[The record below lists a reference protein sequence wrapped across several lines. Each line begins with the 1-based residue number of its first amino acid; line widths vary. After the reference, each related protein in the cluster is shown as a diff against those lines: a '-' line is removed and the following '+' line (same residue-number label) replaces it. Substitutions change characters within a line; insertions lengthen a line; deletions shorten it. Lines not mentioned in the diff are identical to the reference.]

1 MIASGSPI
9 GKVSTPPVD
18 HVAAHTS
25 AVTDSALRFPARFP
39 KLSPLPVLL
48 TLCYLAYSIWFIIK
62 TSFVFDGVRYF
73 VLFDDM
79 MIGMRFARNLVR
91 HGQLVWNLSERV
103 EGFTNPLWVLYFAF
117 LHLFN
122 IPEAKISLL
131 VQLTGMLLIL
141 VTAWFT
147 YRLAHELTG
156 GSRYASLAAA
166 TFTLFYFPLL
176 NWSLQ
181 GCEVSLLA
189 LLLTW
194 ALWEM
199 VRARQV
205 DAMFRR
211 PYLLLGLAVCTR
223 VDSIIPFLAVL
234 LYAAMVD
241 RKRLR
246 SHVTFGAS
254 VLVLIMGVQ
263 TLVRW
268 FYYGELLPNTY
279 YQKLSGTPLTLR
291 LENGL
296 LGLARFVL
304 QISPILLLL
313 AAVSL
318 FARRRRPVMALL
330 ATIIACQL
338 VYSIWVGGDAWEQF
352 GGTNR
357 YVSIAMPLFFVVL
370 GYSIGSLAE
379 IVRRMLAGTDY
390 WKQRWLLLWKLSA
403 VVAALVVLNV
413 GNTADFAK
421 RLVMRSPLP
430 DVPEL
435 QHHAA
440 MGLFLPRFTH
450 PDAKIAVAWAGALP
464 YFSNRPSVDF
474 LGKCDKVIA
483 RLPAKYVPGRIMYP
497 GHMKWDYQY
506 SITRYSPDVIVELWK
521 SADQAEPVLSERYDE
536 VKLGGFDLRVLKT
549 SDKIDWR
556 ELALLSSSYSASIPG
571 FKGLAGDN

>member
-9 GKVSTPPVD
+9 GKVSTTAVD
-18 HVAAHTS
+18 HPATQTS
-25 AVTDSALRFPARFP
+25 ALSNSDLRFPARFL
-39 KLSPLPVLL
+39 KLSLLPALL
-48 TLCYLAYSIWFIIK
+48 TLSYLAYSVWFIIK
-62 TSFVFDGVRYF
+62 TSFVFDRVRYF

-79 MIGMRFARNLVR
+79 MIGMRYARNLVQ
-91 HGQLVWNLSERV
+91 HGQLVWNLGERV

-117 LHLFN
+117 LHLFHV
-122 IPEAKISLL
+122 PEAKISLL

-141 VTAWFT
+141 ATAWFA
-147 YRLAHELTG
+147 YRLAHEFSG
-156 GSRYASLAAA
+156 GSRYAGLAAA

-194 ALWEM
+194 ALWEI

-211 PYLLLGLAVCTR
+211 PYLLLGLALFTR

-234 LYAAMVD
+234 LYAAIVD
-241 RKRLR
+241 RRRLR

-254 VLVLIMGVQ
+254 VLVLTIGIQ
-263 TLVRW
+263 TLLRW
-268 FYYGELLPNTY
+268 LYYGELLPNTY
-279 YQKLSGTPLTLR
+279 YQKLSGTPLILR

-296 LGLARFVL
+296 LCLARFVI
-304 QISPILLLL
+304 QVSPILLML
-313 AAVSL
+313 AAASL
-318 FARRRRPVMALL
+318 FPRRRRTFIALL
-330 ATIIACQL
+330 AMIIACQL
-338 VYSIWVGGDAWEQF
+338 GYSTLVGGDAWEQF

-357 YVSIAMPLFFVVL
+357 YVSIAMPLFLVAL
-370 GYSIGSLAE
+370 GYSMSSLAE
-379 IVRRMLAGTDY
+379 IVRRMLASTDY
-390 WKQRWLLLWKLSA
+390 WEHRWLWLWKLSA

-413 GNTADFAK
+413 GNTSDFAK
-421 RLVMRSPLP
+421 RLVMKSPPP
-430 DVPEL
+430 DVLEL

-440 MGLFLPRFTH
+440 MGLLLPRFTH

-464 YFSNRPSVDF
+464 YFSNRPSVDL

-483 RLPAKYVPGRIMYP
+483 RRPAQNVPGRLMYP

-521 SADQAEPVLSERYDE
+521 SPEQAEQVLSGRYDY
-536 VKLGGFDLRVLKT
+536 VKLAGFDLHVLKT
-549 SDKIDWR
+549 SDKIDWHQLDILR
-556 ELALLSSSYSASIPG
+556 SKYPATIPG
-571 FKGLAGDN
+571 FKGFAGDN